1 MTDTKLIE
9 KLQAPCNE
17 HVDNIGFIINEMEQ
31 GNKKIVQAFKEIN
44 AILEMIENDKMMVM
58 CLFAHNL
65 IKSKTWE
72 ECNYI
77 LNKARDEIERLKNK
91 Y

>member
-1 MTDTKLIE
+1 MTDAKLIE
-9 KLQAPCNE
+9 KLEMSCNE
-17 HVDNIGFIINEMEQ
+17 RIGNIGFIINEMKQ
-31 GNKKIVQAFKEIN
+31 GNKKIVQAFDEIDVV
-44 AILEMIENDKMMVM
+44 LEMIENDKMMVM
-58 CLFAHNL
+58 CLFAHCL

-72 ECNYI
+72 ECNNI

>member
-9 KLQAPCNE
+9 KLEMTCNE
-17 HVDNIGFIINEMEQ
+17 HVGNVGFIINEMKK
-31 GNKKIVQAFKEIN
+31 GNKKISQVFKEID
-44 AILEMIENDKMMVM
+44 ITLEMIKNDKMMVM
-58 CLFAHNL
+58 CLFAHSL

-72 ECNYI
+72 VCNSI
-77 LNKARDEIERLKNK
+77 LNNARDEIEKLKNK

>member
-1 MTDTKLIE
+1 MTDVKLIG
-9 KLQAPCNE
+9 KLQASCNE
-17 HVDNIGFIINEMEQ
+17 HVGNVGFIVVEMKK
-31 GNKKIVQAFKEIN
+31 GNKKMFQAFKEIN
-44 AILEMIENDKMMVM
+44 TILEMIKNDKMMVM

-77 LNKARDEIERLKNK
+77 LNKARDEIEKLKNE

>member
-1 MTDTKLIE
+1 MTDVKLIG
-9 KLQAPCNE
+9 KLQASCNE
-17 HVDNIGFIINEMEQ
+17 RIGNIGFIINEMKQ
-31 GNKKIVQAFKEIN
+31 GNKKMVQAFKEIN
-44 AILEMIENDKMMVM
+44 AILEMIENDKIMVM

>member
-9 KLQAPCNE
+9 KLEMSCNE
-17 HVDNIGFIINEMEQ
+17 RISNIGFIINEMKQ
-31 GNKKIVQAFKEIN
+31 GNKKIAQVFKEID
-44 AILEMIENDKMMVM
+44 ITLEMIENDKMMVM

-72 ECNYI
+72 ECNYF
-77 LNKARDEIERLKNK
+77 LNKARDEIEKLRNK

>member
-9 KLQAPCNE
+9 KLEMSCNE
-17 HVDNIGFIINEMEQ
+17 RIGDIGFIINEMKQ

-77 LNKARDEIERLKNK
+77 LNKARDEIEKLRNE

>member
-9 KLQAPCNE
+9 KLEMTCNE
-17 HVDNIGFIINEMEQ
+17 HVGNVGFIINEIKQ
-31 GNKKIVQAFKEIN
+31 GNKKIAQVFKEID
-44 AILEMIENDKMMVM
+44 ITLEMIENDKMMVM

-72 ECNYI
+72 ECNSI
-77 LNKARDEIERLKNK
+77 LNNARNEIEKLKNK

>member
-9 KLQAPCNE
+9 KLEMTCNE
-17 HVDNIGFIINEMEQ
+17 HVGNVGFIINEMKQ
-31 GNKKIVQAFKEIN
+31 GNKKIAQAFKESN

-65 IKSKTWE
+65 IKRKTWE

-77 LNKARDEIERLKNK
+77 VNKARDEIERLKNK

>member
-1 MTDTKLIE
+1 MTDIKLIE
-9 KLQAPCNE
+9 KLEMTCNE
-17 HVDNIGFIINEMEQ
+17 HVGNVGFIVVEMKK
-31 GNKKIVQAFKEIN
+31 GNKKISQSFKEIN

-77 LNKARDEIERLKNK
+77 LNKARDEIEKLRNK

>member
-1 MTDTKLIE
+1 MTDIKLIE
-9 KLQAPCNE
+9 KLEMTCNE
-17 HVDNIGFIINEMEQ
+17 HVGNVGFIINEMKQ
-31 GNKKIVQAFKEIN
+31 GNKKIAQAFKEIN
-44 AILEMIENDKMMVM
+44 AILEMIENDKIMVM

-77 LNKARDEIERLKNK
+77 LNKARDEIEKLKNE

>member
-9 KLQAPCNE
+9 KLEMTCNE
-17 HVDNIGFIINEMEQ
+17 RIGDVGFIVVEMKQ

-72 ECNYI
+72 ECNYF
-77 LNKARDEIERLKNK
+77 LNKARDEIEKLRNK

>member
-1 MTDTKLIE
+1 MTDTKLIK
-9 KLQAPCNE
+9 KLEMTCNE
-17 HVDNIGFIINEMEQ
+17 HVGNVGFIINEMKQ

-72 ECNYI
+72 ACNSI
-77 LNKARDEIERLKNK
+77 LNKARDEIDKLRNK

>member
-9 KLQAPCNE
+9 KLQASCNE
-17 HVDNIGFIINEMEQ
+17 HVGNVGFIVVEMKK
-31 GNKKIVQAFKEIN
+31 GNKKMVQAFKEIN
-44 AILEMIENDKMMVM
+44 AILEMIENDKIMVM
-58 CLFAHNL
+58 CLFAHSL
-65 IKSKTWE
+65 IKNKTWE
-72 ECNYI
+72 ECNNT

>member
-9 KLQAPCNE
+9 KLEMSCNE
-17 HVDNIGFIINEMEQ
+17 RIGDIGFIINEMKQ

-72 ECNYI
+72 ECNSI
-77 LNKARDEIERLKNK
+77 LNNARDEIEKLKNK